1 VKDMKSYLPRAA
13 RNYLERLRHALDFL
27 SEQERKQVLEQT
39 REEILRLPD
48 GGRRKREL
56 INRLGEPA
64 TRARKF
70 ERMEP
75 EDLEVR
81 SGKYFLTRILA
92 WPIFALALMTVIVV
106 LFAPP
111 QQGLIGAYGVEKFL
125 SPGNGWLAGFEEV
138 VGGQLIWLAF
148 IPVVFSLLPL
158 WLDGAVGLVLQILGA
173 VAMTAVCLGGG
184 ILPLY
189 FIPVTLLLWAQVFTP
204 LLMMRGSMARPGPA
218 WLVTAAL
225 LLIVAIAVATYQGM
239 TNFAGPAW
247 LVLAPAALLAVLA
260 GLLPAR
266 WKTAHI
272 ALVSAGLLV
281 MAAGFIAARPGTY
294 NAVLLWPWL
303 AGGLS
308 FAVGHLAVAAGMWHE
323 RARKLLALF

>member
-1 VKDMKSYLPRAA
+1 MKSYLPRAA
-13 RNYLERLRHALDFL
+13 RNYLEQLRRALDFL

-56 INRLGEPA
+56 INLLGEPA

-70 ERMEP
+70 ERTEP

-81 SGKYFLTRILA
+81 SGKHFLTRILA

-111 QQGLIGAYGVEKFL
+111 QQALIGTGGIDQYL
-125 SPGNGWLAGFEEV
+125 SSGNGWLSGLEEAI
-138 VGGQLIWLAF
+138 GSQLIWLAF

-158 WLDGAVGLVLQILGA
+158 WLNGAFGMVLQVLGA

-184 ILPLY
+184 ILSLY

-218 WLVTAAL
+218 WLATAAV
-225 LLIVAIAVATYQGM
+225 LLIAAIALATYQGLAH
-239 TNFAGPAW
+239 FAGAAW
-247 LVLAPAALLAVLA
+247 LVLAPAVLLAVLA
-260 GLLPAR
+260 ALLPTR
-266 WKTAHI
+266 WKAAHI
-272 ALVSAGLLV
+272 ALVVAGLLV
-281 MAAGFIAARPGTY
+281 MVAGAIAALPSTF

-303 AGGLS
+303 AGGVS
-308 FAVGHLAVAAGMWHE
+308 FAVGHLALAAGMWHD

>member
-1 VKDMKSYLPRAA
+1 MKSYLPRAA
-13 RNYLERLRHALDFL
+13 RNYLEQLRQALDFL
-27 SEQERKQVLEQT
+27 SEQERKQVLDQT
-39 REEILRLPD
+39 RGEILRLPG

-56 INRLGEPA
+56 FGMLGEPA

-70 ERMEP
+70 ARTEP

-81 SGKYFLTRILA
+81 SGKHFLTRILA
-92 WPIFALALMTVIVV
+92 WPIFALALMTVIIV

-111 QQGLIGAYGVEKFL
+111 QQALIGTESVDQYL
-125 SPGNGWLAGFEEV
+125 SSGNGWLAGLEEAI
-138 VGGQLIWLAF
+138 GSQLIWLAF

-158 WLDGAVGLVLQILGA
+158 WLHGGAAMVLQVLGA

-184 ILPLY
+184 ILSLY

-218 WLVTAAL
+218 WLATAAV
-225 LLIVAIAVATYQGM
+225 LLIVAIAMATYQGVSH
-239 TNFAGPAW
+239 FAGAAWVVLSPA
-247 LVLAPAALLAVLA
+247 VLLAVLA
-260 GLLPAR
+260 ALLPTR
-266 WKTAHI
+266 WRSVHI
-272 ALVSAGLLV
+272 ALVVAGLLV
-281 MAAGFIAARPGTY
+281 MAAGFIAALPSSF

-308 FAVGHLAVAAGMWHE
+308 FAVGHLAVAAGMWNE